1 MRDSNSPVRI
11 SVCMATYNG
20 AEFIGMQLESILGQL
35 EDCDEV
41 VIADDGSTDA
51 TRDFIES
58 FKDPRI
64 RIICGGER
72 PLGPTYN
79 LERALAAARGE
90 YVFLTD
96 QDDVWLP
103 GKVARVLGGLKE
115 ATLVLHDAYLLH
127 RAGTSDEWIRG
138 DLLSQIRPFAPGLLR
153 NWFKNGYTGNCMAFR
168 RELLSKALPFPAK
181 LPMHDQW
188 LGLVAEKNFC
198 VVYIPEAL
206 VEYRQHGTNAT
217 RITGSGKGA
226 WQRIMWRMNL
236 ARALMRR
243 GGEQR

>member
-1 MRDSNSPVRI
+1 MQPDSSKLPVRI

-35 EDCDEV
+35 EVNDEV

-51 TRDFIES
+51 TLDYIES
-58 FKDPRI
+58 FNDSRI
-64 RIICGGER
+64 RIIRSGGH

-79 LERALAAARGE
+79 MERALVEARGE

-103 GKVARVLGGLKE
+103 GKVARVLGGLEK

-127 RAGTSDEWIRG
+127 RAGSTEEWIRG
-138 DLLSQIRPFAPGLLR
+138 DLLSQIRPFARGLLR
-153 NWFKNGYTGNCMAFR
+153 NWLKNGYTGNCMAFR
-168 RELLSKALPFPAK
+168 RELLAKALPFPAK

-188 LGLVAEKNFC
+188 LGLVAEKHFS
-198 VVYIPEAL
+198 VEYIPEAL
-206 VEYRQHGTNAT
+206 VEYRQHKTNAT
-217 RITGSGKGA
+217 RITGSGKGV
-226 WQRIMWRMNL
+226 WQRIKWRVNL
-236 ARALMRR
+236 VKALIC
-243 GGEQR
+243 GPE

>member
-1 MRDSNSPVRI
+1 MQSDSSNAPVRI

-35 EDCDEV
+35 EACDEV

-51 TRDFIES
+51 TLDYIES
-58 FKDPRI
+58 FNDSRI
-64 RIICGGER
+64 RIIRSGGH

-79 LERALAAARGE
+79 MERALMEARGE

-103 GKVARVLGGLKE
+103 GKVARVLGGLEK

-127 RAGTSDEWIRG
+127 RAGSSEEWIRG
-138 DLLSQIRPFAPGLLR
+138 DLLSQIRPFARGMFR
-153 NWFKNGYTGNCMAFR
+153 NWLKNGYTGNCMAFR
-168 RELLSKALPFPAK
+168 RELLAKALPFPAR

-188 LGLVAEKNFC
+188 LGLVAEKHFS
-198 VVYIPEAL
+198 VEYIPEAL
-206 VEYRQHGTNAT
+206 VEYRQHKTNAT
-217 RITGSGKGA
+217 RITGSGKGV
-226 WQRIMWRMNL
+226 WQRIKWRVNL
-236 ARALMRR
+236 LKNLVFSSNV
-243 GGEQR
+243 

>member
-1 MRDSNSPVRI
+1 
-11 SVCMATYNG
+11 MATFNG

-35 EDCDEV
+35 EANDEV

-51 TRDFIES
+51 TLDYIES
-58 FKDPRI
+58 FNDSRI
-64 RIICGGER
+64 RIIRSGGY

-79 LERALAAARGE
+79 MERALMEARGE

-103 GKVARVLGGLKE
+103 GKVARVLGGLKN

-127 RAGTSDEWIRG
+127 RAGSTEEWIRG
-138 DLLSQIRPFAPGLLR
+138 DLLSQIRPFARGLLR

-168 RELLSKALPFPAK
+168 RELLAKALPFPAK

-188 LGLVAEKNFC
+188 LGLVAEKYFG
-198 VVYIPEAL
+198 VEYIPEAL
-206 VEYRQHGTNAT
+206 VEYRQHKTNAT
-217 RITGSGKGA
+217 RITGSGKGIL
-226 WQRIMWRMNL
+226 QRLRWRL
-236 ARALMRR
+236 DLLRALV
-243 GGEQR
+243 